1 MNDSTIRRTDS
12 VRVKLSPAIV
22 ERLEKRAEVMGMP
35 VATVCAVAVAEW
47 LEQKEQSRKVAHLT
61 AVELANKM
69 GGIFGELVKDLSD
82 DPQIEQMVQQRLSLA
97 PLDGEAAR
105 RDAE

>member
-12 VRVKLSPAIV
+12 VRVKLAPTIV

-47 LEQKEQSRKVAHLT
+47 LEQKEQSKAVARMTSLELSRQLGGVMGDMMKQLGEDPELL
-61 AVELANKM
+61 AV
-69 GGIFGELVKDLSD
+69 
-82 DPQIEQMVQQRLSLA
+82 IEKKQGSLI
-97 PLDGEAAR
+97 LDHAATPG
-105 RDAE
+105 AK